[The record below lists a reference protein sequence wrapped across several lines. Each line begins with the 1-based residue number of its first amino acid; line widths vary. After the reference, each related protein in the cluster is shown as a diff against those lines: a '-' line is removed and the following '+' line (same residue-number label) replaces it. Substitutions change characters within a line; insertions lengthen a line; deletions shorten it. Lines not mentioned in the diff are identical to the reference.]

1 MPHSTALPVLK
12 THGSKNDIF
21 VIDGAP
27 AEHFTAGEIA
37 YAVRRLCDRKAGL
50 GGDGVYFVEDAG
62 DGTARA
68 WFYNSDGSP
77 SLLCG
82 NGMRTA
88 GRLLLDRHD
97 AASAT
102 MRTGPYAFLVSRA
115 ETTAQGV
122 RQVAVELPPVNF
134 TPADPIVAGVRAPF
148 VDRLLPAFHPTHA
161 VCALAVPN
169 SHLVSVVD
177 SYDEADLIATGRR
190 VAETPGVFPI
200 GANVSLV
207 QRLPTEGEVFIAT
220 FERGAGLTPSCGSGV
235 AASRAVLSRLGLAAP
250 DQPITMRN
258 PGGPAVC
265 WLVEKEGGWQPILQ
279 GNASFV
285 YRTEIDTAAL
295 FGDQKIEH
303 ADAAFPEEIRAY
315 AELAEGNSK
324 VLAAAG
330 VCVSGA

>member
-21 VIDGAP
+21 VIDGSP
-27 AEHFTAGEIA
+27 AEHFAANEIA

-82 NGMRTA
+82 NGMRAA

-97 AASAT
+97 AESAVV
-102 MRTGPYAFLVSRA
+102 RTGPYAFIVSRA
-115 ETTAQGV
+115 ETTSHGV
-122 RQVAVELPPVNF
+122 RQVAVELPAVNF
-134 TPADPIVAGVRAPF
+134 TPADPIVTGVSSPF
-148 VDRLLPAFHPTHA
+148 IDQLLTAFHPIHT
-161 VCALAVPN
+161 VSALAVPN
-169 SHLVSVVD
+169 SHLVSVID

-190 VAETPGVFPI
+190 VAATPTVFPI

-207 QRLPTEGEVFIAT
+207 QQLATEDEVFIAT

-250 DQPITMRN
+250 DLPITVRN

-265 WLVEKEGGWQPILQ
+265 WLIEKEGSWQPILQ

-295 FGDQKIEH
+295 LRDQKIDH
-303 ADAAFPEEIRAY
+303 AGEAFLEEIMAY
-315 AELAEGNSK
+315 AELAEDNSK
-324 VLAAAG
+324 VLTAAG
-330 VCVSGA
+330 VCSSVD

>member
-1 MPHSTALPVLK
+1 MPHNNALPVLK

-21 VIDGAP
+21 LIEGSP
-27 AEHFTAGEIA
+27 AEHF
-37 YAVRRLCDRKAGL
+37 AVDELGHAIRRLCDRDTGL

-97 AASAT
+97 AENT
-102 MRTGPYAFLVSRA
+102 LVHTGPYVFNVSRA
-115 ETTAQGV
+115 ETTSHGV
-122 RQVAVELPPVNF
+122 RQVAVELPAVNF
-134 TPADPIVAGVRAPF
+134 TPADPIVTGVSSPF
-148 VDRLLPAFHPTHA
+148 VHHVLTAFHPTHT
-161 VCALAVPN
+161 VSALAVPN

-177 SYDEADLIATGRR
+177 SYDEADLVATGRR
-190 VAETPGVFPI
+190 VAETPSVFPL
-200 GANVSLV
+200 GANVSVV
-207 QRLPTEGEVFIAT
+207 QQLPTEGEVFIAT

-235 AASRAVLSRLGLAAP
+235 AASRAVLSRLGLATTNM
-250 DQPITMRN
+250 PITVRN

-265 WLVEKEGGWQPILQ
+265 WLIEKDDDWQPVLK
-279 GNASFV
+279 GNATFV

-295 FGDQKIEH
+295 FSDKKIDYVDER
-303 ADAAFPEEIRAY
+303 FFEEIIAY
-315 AELAEGNSK
+315 AKLEEENVNA
-324 VLAAAG
+324 LAAVG
-330 VCVSGA
+330 VRTSVI